1 MFSGPISDENASAS
15 GAAFDERRRRMLERL
30 NARYALSEAEAI
42 AVDGTNSAAS
52 SRSKSISQF
61 DDLQSRA
68 NGLLKSSDA
77 CVDHSL
83 LTEIEDALTV
93 LPRGLQS
100 RRLREA
106 YNELRA
112 RIQQQVIG
120 NQKKTKFSF
129 SAKPVIKFHVPS
141 PDQKEIVDDNGQS
154 ADALQKTSSSAVPF
168 ANSLTVTN
176 KEDEFVKLDGKGG
189 EDVLLNGLRKCR
201 VSIPFNASAIHLKD
215 VHDTILVFAPVSSSI
230 LIRECSNVTLV
241 AAAQQIRI
249 HSSHELK
256 LHVAVRAAVII
267 EDCDGIQMAPYRVRD
282 VALDW
287 ENDNWRKVND
297 FNWLSAEQSPH
308 WRVIDESLWQTY
320 DIAMCEPCS
329 SPC

>member
-1 MFSGPISDENASAS
+1 MFSAPVSDEDASAS
-15 GAAFDERRRRMLERL
+15 AAAFDERRLRMLERL
-30 NARYALSEAEAI
+30 NARHALSEAEAI
-42 AVDGTNSAAS
+42 AVDSINAAAS

-68 NGLLKSSDA
+68 RDLVKSPGA

-93 LPRGLQS
+93 LPPGLQS

-112 RIQQQVIG
+112 RMQQRVIAS
-120 NQKKTKFSF
+120 QKKKFSF
-129 SAKPVIKFHVPS
+129 SAKPVTKFHVPS
-141 PDQKEIVDDNGQS
+141 ADHREVIDDNGQS
-154 ADALQKTSSSAVPF
+154 ADALQKTIISTVPL
-168 ANSLTVTN
+168 ANSVTVSS
-176 KEDEFVKLDGKGG
+176 KENEFVKLVGKGG
-189 EDVLLNGLRKCR
+189 EDVLLSSLRKCR
-201 VSIPFNASAIHLKD
+201 ISIPFSASAVHLKD
-215 VHDTILVFAPVSSSI
+215 VHDTVLVFAPVSSSI
-230 LIRECSNVTLV
+230 LIRECSNVTMV

-267 EDCDGIQMAPYRVRD
+267 EDCDGIQVAPYRVRD
-282 VALDW
+282 VAVDW

-297 FNWLSAEQSPH
+297 FNWLSTEQSPH

-320 DIAMCEPCS
+320 DITMCEPCS
-329 SPC
+329 SRC